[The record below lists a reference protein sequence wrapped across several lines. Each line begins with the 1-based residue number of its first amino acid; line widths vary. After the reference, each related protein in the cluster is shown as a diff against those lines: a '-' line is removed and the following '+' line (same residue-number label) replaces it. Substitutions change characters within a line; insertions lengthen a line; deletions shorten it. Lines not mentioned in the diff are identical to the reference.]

1 MSDAET
7 EAAEPT
13 KRQWL
18 GYWSMIVQQT
28 QNAFNDKMAQF
39 ILVPLGGAVGV
50 AVESWA
56 GLMISLPF
64 VLFAPL
70 AGWMSDRFSKRMV
83 LFYSA
88 VLQLLVLC
96 WICGAVWM
104 GNIYLALCGFFA
116 LAVQSAFFSP
126 AKMGV
131 NKELVGSRHLGFAT
145 AVQQM
150 LAMLAML
157 IGQIVAGK
165 LFDDRYS
172 AMDTTADGPWLA
184 ALGPLGVLTLC
195 AIPALGMAWLLPP
208 VRAQSSAPF
217 RLALLFGH
225 FHSLRDLW
233 SDKRLRWGSFGVAFF
248 WGFAAYLNLW
258 SVKLA
263 KVLTDGGEGFGTLSS
278 LFMASAS
285 LGMAFGFGFASWLL
299 RHRINLGWVPLA
311 ALLMTISS
319 VVLALMPISDKHAFL
334 PFVTLFPG
342 ALTQAAIAEPGCAGF
357 LFTLGC
363 LAFFSAL
370 FLAPL
375 NAWMQDRY
383 PADKRGELQSAVNLQ
398 DCFAGIASV
407 IVVTG
412 LEWGAAAMGIDPL
425 DGLRPHMLLIAALC
439 LVAGILIIRLLP
451 ADFIRLIV
459 TSGMKL
465 FYRVETV
472 GSERLPAKGGVL
484 LLPNHVTFAD
494 SFYLSTALRRPVRFV
509 MDEGFT
515 KNKAIRIFTAIF
527 DTVNIRRD
535 QPIDAIRTIIAALKD
550 GDVLCLFPE
559 GQLTRT
565 GMLCPLMRGFELIA
579 RKAGH
584 PLIPMWLD
592 GSWGSIYSY
601 EGGRYF
607 RKRPRSEVK
616 KLILALAEPLAPES
630 ASLEAVE
637 RALWQASAHAMERRF
652 SGKSWGT
659 RVPKGPDI
667 LREAFAAAPATQRR
681 AFWANGYQV
690 GMTHAIPRRQPW
702 YALKNDPCALELL
715 GLFVAFPAL
724 FRTPVMWMDDF
735 DGTVAGVWVGAETLR
750 SRIHMSQITQSFVFH
765 DLSADAAGDPLERA
779 GVVHCPA
786 LAVQGRIIS
795 LSMPDMPAAP
805 GFDPQKGHRIHTWG
819 RLLPGWA
826 VDDDATQTVVRG
838 PAGELPLPTGV
849 TIGENG
855 FLVDHSAHE
864 KTIRYGRRA

>member
-1 MSDAET
+1 MSDAESD
-7 EAAEPT
+7 AAEPT

-39 ILVPLGGAVGV
+39 ILIPLGGAVGV
-50 AVESWA
+50 AIESWA

-70 AGWMSDRFSKRMV
+70 AGWMSDRFSKRLV

-88 VLQLLVLC
+88 VLQLLVLG

-126 AKMGV
+126 AKMGL
-131 NKELVGSRHLGFAT
+131 NKELVGSKHLGFAT

-157 IGQIVAGK
+157 VGQIVAGK

-172 AMDTTADGPWLA
+172 TMGRTDDAPWLA

-195 AIPALGMAWLLPP
+195 AIPALGMAWLLPA
-208 VRAQSSAPF
+208 VRAQSRVPF
-217 RLALLFGH
+217 RPALLFGH

-233 SDKRLRWGSFGVAFF
+233 SDKHLRWGSFGVAFF

-263 KVLTDGGEGFGTLSS
+263 KVLTSGGEGFGTLSS
-278 LFMASAS
+278 LFMAAAS
-285 LGMAFGFGFASWLL
+285 LGMALGFGFASWLL

-319 VVLALMPISDKHAFL
+319 VVLALMPINDKNAFL
-334 PFVTLFPG
+334 SFVTLSPG

-412 LEWGAAAMGIDPL
+412 LEWAASAIGIDPL

-472 GSERLPAKGGVL
+472 GSERLPAQGGVL

-494 SFYLSTALRRPVRFV
+494 SFYLSTALSRPIRFV

-515 KNKAIRIFTAIF
+515 RNKAIRVFTALF

-535 QPIDAIRTIIAALKD
+535 QPIDAIRAIIAALKN

-584 PLIPMWLD
+584 PIIPMWLD
-592 GSWGSIYSY
+592 GAWGSIYSY

-607 RKRPRSEVK
+607 RKNPRSEVK
-616 KLILALAEPLAPES
+616 KLVLALAEPLAPES
-630 ASLEAVE
+630 ASLEVVE
-637 RALWQASAHAMERRF
+637 RALWQASADAMEHRF
-652 SGKSWGT
+652 TGKSWGA

-667 LREAFAAAPATQRR
+667 QRRAFAAAGMQQRR

-702 YALKNDPCALELL
+702 HALREDPCALELL
-715 GLFVAFPAL
+715 GLFLAFPVL
-724 FRTPVMWMDDF
+724 FRTPIMWMDDF
-735 DGTVAGVWVGAETLR
+735 DGTVGGVWVGAETLR
-750 SRIHMSQITQSFVFH
+750 SRIRMSQITTALVFH
-765 DLSADAAGDPLERA
+765 DFSADAADCPLERA
-779 GVVHCPA
+779 DLVHCPA
-786 LAVQGRIIS
+786 LALEGQVIS
-795 LSMPDMPAAP
+795 LSMPDMPPAP
-805 GFDPQKGHRIHTWG
+805 GFDSQKGHRNHTWG

-826 VDDDATQTVVRG
+826 VVGDVTPVAVRG
-838 PAGELPLPTGV
+838 PAGKFQLPAGV
-849 TIGENG
+849 TIGDNG
-855 FLVDHSAHE
+855 FLVAPSAHAA
-864 KTIRYGRRA
+864 TIRYGRRA